1 MHIPGAAEMGAGP
14 AHCRDRVLLRPGP
27 DGHSASP
34 PGTPALIITRQR
46 CNDRRPM
53 SDPQPPKPAKLIV
66 GFFLK
71 DRSLA
76 GEIARKLQERLGDV
90 DMVSPWHDF
99 DFTTYYD
106 REMGSPLSRRL
117 IVFKALVEQRRLAEI
132 KLATNR
138 LELAYRQEGRRRV
151 NIDPGYLLAER
162 FVLATGKNFTHR
174 IYLDQGIYADLTLI
188 YCKGG
193 FRTLPWTY
201 PDYADSRLIDFL
213 TLVRNKYM
221 LDVKGLRN

>member
-1 MHIPGAAEMGAGP
+1 
-14 AHCRDRVLLRPGP
+14 
-27 DGHSASP
+27 
-34 PGTPALIITRQR
+34 
-46 CNDRRPM
+46 M

-76 GEIARKLQERLGDV
+76 VDVARKLQHRFGEV
-90 DMVSPWHDF
+90 DMLSPWYDF
-99 DFTTYYD
+99 DFTTYYE

-117 IVFKALVEQRRLAEI
+117 MVFKSLIAQTELADV

-138 LELAYRQEGRRRV
+138 IEASYSESMRRRV

-174 IYLDQGIYADLTLI
+174 IYIDRGIYADLTLI
-188 YCKGG
+188 YQKGA
-193 FRTLPWTY
+193 FRALAWTY
-201 PDYADSRLIDFL
+201 PDYADGRLIDFL

-221 LDVKGLRN
+221 LDLKKIKGLGD